1 MSAPNPGRQSPPP
14 EQSSGAQQQST
25 PANGQGIN
33 QGSNNQEES
42 KSQIDELSS
51 NPKGPLDD
59 HAAETAE
66 KTFKNVGGEMKE

>member
-42 KSQIDELSS
+42 KSQIDVSSPFLSI
-51 NPKGPLDD
+51 GIE
-59 HAAETAE
+59 AI
-66 KTFKNVGGEMKE
+66 